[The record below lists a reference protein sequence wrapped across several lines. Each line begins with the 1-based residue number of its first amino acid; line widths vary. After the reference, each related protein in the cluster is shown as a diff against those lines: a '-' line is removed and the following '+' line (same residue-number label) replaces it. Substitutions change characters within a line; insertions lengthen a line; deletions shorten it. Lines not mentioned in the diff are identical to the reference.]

1 MIFCTKKLKF
11 SLSGIAVL
19 FIYAISLVLAP
30 CFHKHPGKY
39 HADSNADSYHSHT
52 DPFGSHSS
60 EHGDEDH
67 RKDSTPGHF
76 SEPVTAADEMVGVSQ
91 APGKIINP
99 SQFPPVS
106 DVLILPMS
114 SENRTNQFS
123 WKNTLSFPSSPYPQQ
138 KYCTL
143 TATNLSPP
151 QA

>member
-1 MIFCTKKLKF
+1 MKF

-91 APGKIINP
+91 APGKIFNP
-99 SQFPPVS
+99 TKFPPIL
-106 DVLILPMS
+106 VLFIQTSAESCSNQLSWQDAFTLLPL
-114 SENRTNQFS
+114 Q
-123 WKNTLSFPSSPYPQQ
+123 PQQ
-138 KYCTL
+138 DYCIL
-143 TATNLSPP
+143 TAANLSPP